1 MSGFQSYL
9 EAAHGR
15 SGLWRILVGL
25 LIIVAFWI
33 AGTAVV
39 LIAWVLIMLAGG
51 TPMPEAMKA
60 VGQAGAG
67 GSPKIIAIMLAT
79 FIGVWAGIF
88 VVQKALHG
96 VPFRSVFAANLRV
109 HWGDLFKGILLS
121 LAFTVPGA
129 IISLSLTDAVRTDL
143 DLGRWAVWL
152 LPLIALIFIQATGEE
167 LIFRGYLLQQ
177 LANWSRSPAVW
188 AGIPSILFGLMHF
201 NPSLPD
207 GGGYYYV
214 LVTLLSGLTL
224 ALLVWRAGNL
234 WAATGLHLATNVMGL
249 LVIGADGVLTG
260 TQLWLLPASDMAVL
274 FQVDLA
280 ASALMLA
287 LVASPLGR
295 VFGDAGRE
303 DPAEVAAFD

>member
-15 SGLWRILVGL
+15 SGLWRIVVGL